1 METALLGIPEV
12 VCYKGSPVSYLIG
25 RMVVKVPFISL
36 VNLIAGREV
45 VKELIQGAMNPRNLS
60 RELGRILSG
69 QAREKMLE
77 DFASIRHLLGDG
89 GASQRAAEAI
99 VGFLRQEE
107 VQHAKRR

>member
-1 METALLGIPEV
+1 
-12 VCYKGSPVSYLIG
+12 
-25 RMVVKVPFISL
+25 MVVKVPFISL
-36 VNLIAGREV
+36 VNLIAGRGGR
-45 VKELIQGAMNPRNLS
+45 ELIQGAMNPRNLS

-107 VQHAKRR
+107 DQQTECR